1 MTAIYA
7 MAMRRRSAFALCR
20 EYCIAPHEIA
30 PLLGV
35 NEQQFLNG
43 IYRDG
48 YSLDEIQQGNSQL
61 RAARKIM
68 ELLRKELE
76 TLSSFENEI
85 PSKAR
90 LDALALLA
98 RTIDKVSD
106 LQERFDAARAQS
118 ASGLS
123 PDEVAAVLKRI
134 DERIDELAN
143 IRASELVETKFKHAG
158 DTGGPSGMAFSGAD
172 NTTAAAN

>member
-48 YSLDEIQQGNSQL
+48 YSLDEIQQGNHATHLGRSGPY
-61 RAARKIM
+61 I
-68 ELLRKELE
+68 
-76 TLSSFENEI
+76 
-85 PSKAR
+85 
-90 LDALALLA
+90 ALA
-98 RTIDKVSD
+98 SD
-106 LQERFDAARAQS
+106 
-118 ASGLS
+118 
-123 PDEVAAVLKRI
+123 
-134 DERIDELAN
+134 
-143 IRASELVETKFKHAG
+143 
-158 DTGGPSGMAFSGAD
+158 GAD
-172 NTTAAAN
+172 GRSR